1 MSKRIVLSV
10 GQCAP
15 DHASISGFLNRHFDV
30 DIQTADLPEDTLQRL
45 REQPADLILI
55 NRKLD
60 TDYSEG
66 MDILR
71 TLKADPELRK
81 IPVMIV
87 SNFEESQTAAVA
99 EGAEYG
105 IGKSE
110 LTTDAARDR
119 VAAFLGTTA

>member
-1 MSKRIVLSV
+1 MSV
-10 GQCAP
+10 GQCGP
-15 DHASISGFLNRHFDV
+15 DHASISRFLNRHFDV
-30 DIQTADLPEDTLQRL
+30 EIRTADLPEDTMQRL
-45 REQPADLILI
+45 REEPVDLILI

-60 TDYSEG
+60 ADYSEG

-71 TLKADPELRK
+71 TLKADPALSL

-87 SNFEESQTAAVA
+87 SNFEESQKAAVA

-110 LTTDAARDR
+110 LVSDVARER
-119 VAAFLGTTA
+119 VAAVLGTTA